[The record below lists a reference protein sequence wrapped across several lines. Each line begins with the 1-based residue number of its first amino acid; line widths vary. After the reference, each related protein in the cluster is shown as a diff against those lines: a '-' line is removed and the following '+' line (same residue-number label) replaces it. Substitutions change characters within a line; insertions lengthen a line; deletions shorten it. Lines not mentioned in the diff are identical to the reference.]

1 MVTCAFKIDIVKKYP
16 IIICDKIDEIKNTV
30 CHRLYNNQKYDILF
44 KKNDKNVL
52 LVYNFIEKFRKVIG

>member
-1 MVTCAFKIDIVKKYP
+1 M
-16 IIICDKIDEIKNTV
+16 DEIKNTI
-30 CHRLYNNQKYDILF
+30 CHRLYNNKKYDILF